1 MKFKISVL
9 LSLLLIF
16 SSAIYAS
23 NQEGDIIILAEGYG
37 SSKKDALL
45 KAKREAIEIGIG
57 TIIISQTE
65 IRNFELKKDII
76 LSRTKG
82 SVKKYDILREERQPD
97 DVFYL
102 KIKAVVS
109 LAGIKED
116 LAALK
121 ILLESMDKPRMM
133 VMIQE
138 EDGKY
143 AENAILDYLTDKEFE
158 LVDASVVAALMQK
171 EDSLIKRATEGDPV
185 AAAEIGAANGAE
197 HVIIGKVTKS
207 LMKSAL
213 LDESGMKSIQA
224 NVTAKVV
231 NCSNA
236 KIIAS
241 KSANSASYHVSEDIA
256 MVKATQKA
264 AKSLMDRS
272 LFEKIIS
279 SFQNSINNGITID
292 VTIKNVDNFKIQ
304 KAVKKVIGE
313 LPEVVSVNS
322 RGFGQGQ
329 LKLSVVY
336 KGDADSFG
344 EKIDGIIAIGKKLSI
359 TDIVGDRVVIKLK

>member
-1 MKFKISVL
+1 MKLKIPAL
-9 LSLLLIF
+9 LSLLLVF
-16 SSAIYAS
+16 SSVIYAS

-37 SSKKDALL
+37 SSKQDALL

-57 TIIISQTE
+57 TVLISQTE
-65 IRNFELKKDII
+65 IRNFEVKKDII

-82 SVKKYDILREERQPD
+82 SVKKYDILREEKQPE

-109 LAGIKED
+109 LASIKED

-133 VMIQE
+133 VMIE
-138 EDGKY
+138 EDGKS
-143 AENAILDYLTDKEFE
+143 AENAILDYLTEKEFE
-158 LVDASVVAALMQK
+158 LVDASVLAALMQK
-171 EDSLIKRATEGDPV
+171 EDSLIKRATEGDP
-185 AAAEIGAANGAE
+185 AAAAKIGAANGAE
-197 HVIIGKVTKS
+197 YVIIGKVAKS

-213 LDESGMKSIQA
+213 LDESGMKSIRA
-224 NVTAKVV
+224 NITAKVV

-241 KSANSASYHVSEDIA
+241 KSANNVSYHASEDIA
-256 MVKATQKA
+256 RAKATQKA

-304 KAVKKVIGE
+304 KTVKKVIGE
-313 LPEVVSVNS
+313 LPDSVSVNS

-336 KGDADSFG
+336 KGNADSFS
-344 EKIDGIIAIGKKLSI
+344 EEIDGKIAGGKKLSV
-359 TDIVGDRVVIKLK
+359 TDIVGSRVIIKLK

>member
-1 MKFKISVL
+1 MKLKIPAL
-9 LSLLLIF
+9 LSLLLVF
-16 SSAIYAS
+16 SSVIYAS

-37 SSKKDALL
+37 SSKQDALL

-57 TIIISQTE
+57 TVLISQTE
-65 IRNFELKKDII
+65 IRNFEVKKDII

-82 SVKKYDILREERQPD
+82 SVKKYDILREEKQPD
-97 DVFYL
+97 DVFYI

-109 LAGIKED
+109 LDSIKED

-133 VMIQE
+133 VMIE
-138 EDGKY
+138 EDGKS
-143 AENAILDYLTDKEFE
+143 AENAILDYLTEKEFE

-171 EDSLIKRATEGDPV
+171 EDSLIKRATEGDP
-185 AAAEIGAANGAE
+185 AAAAKIGAANGAE
-197 HVIIGKVTKS
+197 YVIIGKVTKS

-213 LDESGMKSIQA
+213 LDESDMKSIRA
-224 NVTAKVV
+224 NITAKVV

-241 KSANSASYHVSEDIA
+241 KSADSASCHASEDIA
-256 MVKATQKA
+256 RAKATQKA

-272 LFEKIIS
+272 LFEKIVS
-279 SFQNSINNGITID
+279 SFQSSVNNGITID

-304 KAVKKVIGE
+304 KAVKKAIEE

-322 RGFGQGQ
+322 RSFGEGQ

-336 KGDADSFG
+336 KGSTDSFG
-344 EKIDGIIAIGKKLSI
+344 EEIDGKITKGKKLSV
-359 TDIVGDRVVIKLK
+359 TDIVGSRIVIKLQ

>member
-1 MKFKISVL
+1 MKLKIPTL

-16 SSAIYAS
+16 SSVIYAS

-37 SSKKDALL
+37 SSKQDALL

-57 TIIISQTE
+57 TVLISQTE
-65 IRNFELKKDII
+65 IRNFEVKKDII

-82 SVKKYDILREERQPD
+82 SVKKYDILREEKQPD
-97 DVFYL
+97 DVFHL

-109 LAGIKED
+109 LASIKED

-133 VMIQE
+133 VMIE
-138 EDGKY
+138 EDGKS
-143 AENAILDYLTDKEFE
+143 AENAILDYLTEKEFE
-158 LVDASVVAALMQK
+158 LVDASVVAALMHK
-171 EDSLIKRATEGDPV
+171 EDSLIKRATEGNPV
-185 AAAEIGAANGAE
+185 PAAKIGAANGAE
-197 HVIIGKVTKS
+197 YVIIGKVTKS

-213 LDESGMKSIQA
+213 LDKAGMKSIQA
-224 NVTAKVV
+224 NITAKVV

-241 KSANSASYHVSEDIA
+241 KSANSASCHASEDIA
-256 MVKATQKA
+256 KAKATEKA

-279 SFQNSINNGITID
+279 SFQSSINNGITID
-292 VTIKNVDNFKIQ
+292 VTIKNIDNFKIQ
-304 KAVKKVIGE
+304 KAVKKVIEE

-322 RGFGQGQ
+322 RSFGQGQ
-329 LKLSVVY
+329 LKLSIVY
-336 KGDADSFG
+336 KGNTDSFS
-344 EKIDGIIAIGKKLSI
+344 EEIDGKIVKEKELSV
-359 TDIVGDRVVIKLK
+359 TDIVGSRVEIKLK

>member
-1 MKFKISVL
+1 MKLKIPAL
-9 LSLLLIF
+9 LSLLLVF
-16 SSAIYAS
+16 SSVIYAS

-37 SSKKDALL
+37 SSKQDALL

-57 TIIISQTE
+57 TVLISQTE
-65 IRNFELKKDII
+65 IRNFEVKKDII

-82 SVKKYDILREERQPD
+82 AVKKYDMLHEEKQPD
-97 DVFYL
+97 DVFYI

-109 LAGIKED
+109 LDSIKED

-133 VMIQE
+133 VMIE
-138 EDGKY
+138 EDGKS
-143 AENAILDYLTDKEFE
+143 AENAILDYLTEKEFE

-171 EDSLIKRATEGDPV
+171 EDSLIKRATEGDP
-185 AAAEIGAANGAE
+185 AAAAKIGAANGAE
-197 HVIIGKVTKS
+197 YVIIGKVTKS

-213 LDESGMKSIQA
+213 LDESDMKSIRA
-224 NVTAKVV
+224 NITAKVV

-241 KSANSASYHVSEDIA
+241 KSADSASCHASEDIA
-256 MVKATQKA
+256 RAKATQKA

-272 LFEKIIS
+272 LFEKIVS
-279 SFQNSINNGITID
+279 SFQSSVNNGITID

-304 KAVKKVIGE
+304 KAVKKAIEE

-322 RGFGQGQ
+322 RSFGEGQ

-336 KGDADSFG
+336 KGSTDSFG
-344 EKIDGIIAIGKKLSI
+344 EEIDGKITKGKKLSV
-359 TDIVGDRVVIKLK
+359 TDIVGSRIVIKLQ

>member
-1 MKFKISVL
+1 MKLKIPAL
-9 LSLLLIF
+9 LFLLLVF
-16 SSAIYAS
+16 SSVIYAS

-37 SSKKDALL
+37 SSKQDALL

-57 TIIISQTE
+57 TVLISQTE
-65 IRNFELKKDII
+65 IRNFEVKKDII

-82 SVKKYDILREERQPD
+82 SVKKYDILREEKQPD
-97 DVFYL
+97 DIFYL

-109 LAGIKED
+109 LASIKED

-133 VMIQE
+133 VMIE
-138 EDGKY
+138 DDGKS
-143 AENAILDYLTDKEFE
+143 AENAILDYLTEKEFE

-171 EDSLIKRATEGDPV
+171 ENSLIKRATEGDP
-185 AAAEIGAANGAE
+185 AAAARIGAANGAE
-197 HVIIGKVTKS
+197 YVIIGNVTKS
-207 LMKSAL
+207 LMKNAL
-213 LDESGMKSIQA
+213 LDRAGMKSIQA
-224 NVTAKVV
+224 NITAKVV

-241 KSANSASYHVSEDIA
+241 KSANSASCHASENIA
-256 MVKATQKA
+256 RAKATEKA

-272 LFEKIIS
+272 LFEKIVS
-279 SFQNSINNGITID
+279 SFQSSVNNGIAID

-304 KAVKKVIGE
+304 RAVKKVIEE

-329 LKLSVVY
+329 LKLSIVY
-336 KGDADSFG
+336 KGNADSFS
-344 EKIDGIIAIGKKLSI
+344 EEIDGKIAKGKELSV
-359 TDIVGDRVVIKLK
+359 TDIVGSRVVIKLK